1 MAYTKKSLFLK
12 KNNTMKIFDL
22 YCVVLCICLFF
33 LGLFSSLNAQT
44 AHNDSIDSLHR
55 GEQKNYILLIS
66 SYNPEAWRMS
76 QTIADFEDTYFA
88 NGGKGNCVV
97 RTMDCKSYSE
107 ASQWT
112 SRLNQLLDNQYE
124 LAPPSLI
131 VFLGQEAWASYLS
144 LPVKNRIS
152 GIPVICGLV
161 SSQYTIL
168 PQFDIETSS
177 YSPALKDV
185 QVDGYPSD
193 LRGGIFYKYA
203 GKENIEMF
211 KYCFPYSNRIAF
223 ISDNTYG
230 GVTMKA
236 IFRDAIKNYK
246 ELGVEYIDGRDL
258 SLEKALDCIYNL
270 DSQTSIM
277 VGTWRI
283 GLGGEYFMHN
293 ATYMMQEISL
303 DIPCMTMASVG
314 MGYWAL
320 GGCIP
325 NYRAQGKQLA
335 KIALNVEKGKHN
347 EICIIPSVKKVD
359 YNAMSKYN
367 LTSSNIPEGTT
378 IVNRP
383 QGMMEKYFWQVTIG
397 LSVLCILVIA
407 LVICLIYYF
416 RSRRLG
422 QYLQV
427 AKEKAEESDRMKTA
441 FLANI
446 SHEIRTPLNSI
457 VGFSSVLQDEEVEKE
472 DQMHYLDLIQLN
484 SDLLLRLINDVLDL
498 SRLESGR
505 VKLRYAPVDI
515 IQIANQTFISVQ
527 QAMNNGND
535 FFMKSSY
542 EKCTMLVDQQ
552 RLQQVLMN
560 ILNNANK
567 FTRDG
572 KVLLEIYPSNEQ
584 HEIVFAISDTG
595 TGIPLEKQ
603 TLVFER
609 FEKLNE
615 LSSGTGLG
623 LSICQMLVKMW
634 NGRIWIASEYTD
646 GAKFCFTIPYTEVEK
661 ESLSHEK

>member
-1 MAYTKKSLFLK
+1 MAYTRRTFVLK
-12 KNNTMKIFDL
+12 NDNIIKTFHL
-22 YCVVLCICLFF
+22 YCVASFCICLLF
-33 LGLFSSLNAQT
+33 LGSLTSLQAQT
-44 AHNDSIDSLHR
+44 THDDTIDSLHK
-55 GEQKNYILLIS
+55 GEPKNYILLIS

-88 NGGKGNCVV
+88 NGGKANCVV

-107 ASQWT
+107 SSQWT
-112 SRLNQLLDNQYE
+112 SRLNQLLDNQFE
-124 LAPPSLI
+124 VAPPSLI

-144 LPVKNRIS
+144 LPVKNKIS
-152 GIPVICGLV
+152 KIPVICGLV

-177 YSPALKDV
+177 YSPILRDV

-193 LRGGIFYKYA
+193 LRGGIFYEYA
-203 GKENIEMF
+203 GKENIEML
-211 KYCFPYSNRIAF
+211 KKCFPYSNKIAF

-236 IFRDAIKNYK
+236 IFRDAIKEYK
-246 ELGVEYIDGRDL
+246 NLGVEYIDGRDL

-270 DSQTSIM
+270 DNQTCIM

-303 DIPCMTMASVG
+303 NIPCMSMASVG

-325 NYRAQGKQLA
+325 DYRAQGKQLA
-335 KIALNVEKGKHN
+335 KIALNIEKGKDN
-347 EICIIPSVKKVD
+347 EVCIIPSVKKVD
-359 YNAMSKYN
+359 YNAISKYN
-367 LTSSNIPEGTT
+367 LTSSNIPDGTK

-383 QGMMEKYFWQVTIG
+383 RGIMEKYFWQVTIG
-397 LSVLCILVIA
+397 VSVLCVLVIA
-407 LVICLIYYF
+407 LIVCLIYYF

-422 QYLQV
+422 RYLKV

-457 VGFSSVLQDEEVEKE
+457 VGFSSVLQEEDVERE

-505 VKLRYAPVDI
+505 VKLRYAPIDI
-515 IQIANQTFISVQ
+515 IQIAEQTFISVQ
-527 QAMNNGND
+527 QAMNNGNH
-535 FFMKSSY
+535 FYMKSSY
-542 EKCTMLVDQQ
+542 ENCIVLADQQ

-572 KVLLEIYPSNEQ
+572 KVLFEIYPSKEQ
-584 HEIVFAISDTG
+584 QEIVFAISDTG
-595 TGIPLEKQ
+595 AGIPLEKQ

-634 NGRIWIASEYTD
+634 NGRIWIEQEYTE
-646 GAKFCFTIPYTEVEK
+646 GAKFCFTIPYTEVENN
-661 ESLSHEK
+661 H

>member
-1 MAYTKKSLFLK
+1 
-12 KNNTMKIFDL
+12 MKIYDL
-22 YCVVLCICLFF
+22 YCVALCICLFF
-33 LGLFSSLNAQT
+33 LGCCPSLNAQT
-44 AHNDSIDSLHR
+44 AHNDIMDSLHR

-124 LAPPSLI
+124 VAPPSLI

-144 LPVKNRIS
+144 LPVKSRIS

-193 LRGGIFYKYA
+193 LRGGIFYEYA
-203 GKENIEMF
+203 GKDNIEML

-236 IFRDAIKNYK
+236 VFRDAIKNYK

-293 ATYMMQEISL
+293 ATYMMQEISSG
-303 DIPCMTMASVG
+303 IPCITMASVG

-383 QGMMEKYFWQVTIG
+383 QGMMEKYFWQVSIG
-397 LSVLCILVIA
+397 LGVLCILVIA
-407 LVICLIYYF
+407 LIICLIYYF

-505 VKLRYAPVDI
+505 VKLRYTAVDI

-535 FFMKSSY
+535 FLMKSSY

-584 HEIVFAISDTG
+584 REIVFAISDTG